1 MGPTHE
7 LPQTDTTERKFL
19 SQCRLYIGN
28 LVECSE
34 EELIEMF
41 KPYGEVSENFLNK
54 EKMFAFIR
62 LVHQCSY
69 DKTMQM
75 IIIVF
80 ILFLRIIVLML
91 RKPRESWMDRH
102 VKGEC

>member
-7 LPQTDTTERKFL
+7 LPTNDSTERKFL

-28 LVECSE
+28 LVDCTE
-34 EELIEMF
+34 EELIDMF

-62 LVHQCSY
+62 LVTFYSY
-69 DKTMQM
+69 LKNQYY
-75 IIIVF
+75 IEINFHI
-80 ILFLRIIVLML
+80 FLIFYRIIV
-91 RKPRESWMDRH
+91 
-102 VKGEC
+102 

>member
-1 MGPTHE
+1 MQIMGPTHE

-28 LVECSE
+28 LVDCSE

-62 LVHQCSY
+62 LVSY
-69 DKTMQM
+69 FLINFKYKIS
-75 IIIVF
+75 IIKLNVS
-80 ILFLRIIVLML
+80 VN
-91 RKPRESWMDRH
+91 
-102 VKGEC
+102 

>member
-7 LPQTDTTERKFL
+7 LPQTDNTERKFL

-28 LVECSE
+28 LVDCTE

-62 LVHQCSY
+62 LVNYLFNIKSFKPVNCISIIFIGLSY
-69 DKTMQM
+69 
-75 IIIVF
+75 
-80 ILFLRIIVLML
+80 
-91 RKPRESWMDRH
+91 
-102 VKGEC
+102 

>member
-1 MGPTHE
+1 MFIFYFQALWNERLMQIMGPTHE
-7 LPQTDTTERKFL
+7 LPPTDTTERKFL

-28 LVECSE
+28 LVDCTE

-62 LVHQCSY
+62 LVNY
-69 DKTMQM
+69 
-75 IIIVF
+75 
-80 ILFLRIIVLML
+80 
-91 RKPRESWMDRH
+91 
-102 VKGEC
+102 

>member
-7 LPQTDTTERKFL
+7 LPQTNSTERKFL

-28 LVECSE
+28 LVDCTE

-62 LVHQCSY
+62 LVSY
-69 DKTMQM
+69 SHEKYLLKINRLTFLFN
-75 IIIVF
+75 F
-80 ILFLRIIVLML
+80 IGL
-91 RKPRESWMDRH
+91 S
-102 VKGEC
+102 C